1 MSMVYNLLT
10 KDSTIFW
17 PLMQLFLIKG
27 FVSLH
32 DGKYIAVQVCFFN
45 SLLQYER
52 RRSELLSCIK
62 KLNKPLTFSSSYEY
76 GKKVSL
82 ADTKKSIQR

>member
-1 MSMVYNLLT
+1 
-10 KDSTIFW
+10 
-17 PLMQLFLIKG
+17 MQLFLIKG

-32 DGKYIAVQVCFFN
+32 DDGKYIAVQVCFFN

-62 KLNKPLTFSSSYEY
+62 KLNKPLTLSSSYEY

-82 ADTKKSIQR
+82 ADTKKSSQR